1 MLGKFVNSLIVYEEK
16 HMSTIALIH
25 ICIEGT
31 MATVCF
37 FAASFLMMGQEN
49 RQKTELKLAILVTV
63 NAFLLLF
70 DTLAWGFRG
79 VVTPAGIFF
88 TRFANYMTFV
98 IYFVLLYLA
107 LDYLGGQLEKSGAS
121 LSPAIR
127 KTAVFLLFFSVLALS
142 ISQFST
148 LFYYFDEQNLYHR
161 SSSFWFLSALGG
173 VFMLLVTYSVFFY
186 RKSLSRLQF
195 FGFLSYLIF
204 PGIALVIMAF
214 LYGYA
219 LVNLATT
226 FSSILVYAINIL
238 ERNQLL
244 HLAKVEAEE
253 AGRAKE
259 RFLAN
264 MSHEIR
270 TPINGMLGMNEMILR
285 EAEDPQIR
293 EYADGIRKSGR
304 VLLGLVNDI
313 LDFTK
318 IESGS
323 MHLVTTS
330 YRLSEMLRELERVI
344 QPMANEKGLEFRE
357 DISAQCPEF
366 LEGDETRVRQVIMN
380 LLTNAVK
387 YTEKGTVTL
396 KISALTGERPN
407 ETLLRIDVTDTGMGI
422 RKEEQTKLFES
433 FYRLEEE
440 RNRNI
445 QGTGLGLAIT
455 KDFVDLMGG
464 QIRLTSTYGEGSTF
478 VIMLPQKIAGPGT
491 IGECGVTDDD
501 SHQVIAYVEEF
512 RAPGARVLSVD
523 DNEMNLKVVSMLLK
537 KTQILPIR
545 AKSGEEALELMR
557 EQHFDLILLDHMM
570 PEMDGMEVLRT
581 MREEHLQ
588 EGVPVIA
595 LTANALVG
603 ARDSYVSAG
612 FDDYLSKPVLGKSL
626 EEMLLKWLPENL
638 IVVTMK
644 KPEEATAPGSAD

>member
-1 MLGKFVNSLIVYEEK
+1 
-16 HMSTIALIH
+16 
-25 ICIEGT
+25 
-31 MATVCF
+31 MAVVCF
-37 FAASFLMMGQEN
+37 FAASFLMMGQES
-49 RQKTELKLAILVTV
+49 RQKTELKLAILVTA

-70 DTLAWGFRG
+70 DTLCWGFRG
-79 VVTPAGIFF
+79 VATPTGIFF
-88 TRFANYMTFV
+88 TRFANFMVFS
-98 IYFVLLYLA
+98 IYYLLLYLV
-107 LDYLGGQLEKSGAS
+107 LDYLNGQLEKSGVQLSTNIRRAS
-121 LSPAIR
+121 A
-127 KTAVFLLFFSVLALS
+127 FFLFFGIMALV
-142 ISQFST
+142 ISQFSD
-148 LFYYFDEQNLYHR
+148 LFYYFDENNYYHR
-161 SSSFWFLSALGG
+161 SDSFWFLQAVGG
-173 VFMLLVTYSVFFY
+173 VFLALVIYSVYRY
-186 RKSLSRLQF
+186 RKGLTRLQF
-195 FGFLSYLIF
+195 FGFHSYLIF
-204 PGIALVIMAF
+204 PTIAMIIMIF

-219 LVNLATT
+219 LVNLSVT

-244 HLAKVEAEE
+244 HLAKAEAEE
-253 AGRAKE
+253 ASRAKE

-285 EAEDPQIR
+285 ESKDSNII
-293 EYADGIRKSGR
+293 EYADGIRRSGR

-323 MHLVTTS
+323 MHLVPTS
-330 YRLSEMLRELERVI
+330 YRLSEMLREIDHIIV
-344 QPMANEKGLEFRE
+344 PMAKEKGLELRE

-387 YTEKGTVTL
+387 YTEKGSVTL
-396 KISALTGERPN
+396 KISALSGATIHD
-407 ETLLRIDVTDTGMGI
+407 TLLRIDVTDTGMGI
-422 RKEEQTKLFES
+422 RKEDQEKLFES
-433 FYRLEEE
+433 FLRLEED

-455 KDFVDLMGG
+455 KDFVDMMGG
-464 QIRLTSTYGEGSTF
+464 EIRVTSTYGEGSTF
-478 VIMLPQKIAGPGT
+478 VILLPQKIAGTGT
-491 IGECGVTDDD
+491 IGECGVHDED
-501 SHQVIAYVEEF
+501 SPQVIAYVEEF
-512 RAPGARVLSVD
+512 RAPGAKVLSVD

-545 AKSGEEALELMR
+545 ARSGEEALELMR

-570 PEMDGMEVLRT
+570 PEMDGVEVLHH
-581 MREEHLQ
+581 MREENLQ
-588 EGVPVIA
+588 QGVPVIA

-603 ARDSYVSAG
+603 ARDSYVAAG
-612 FDDYLSKPVLGKSL
+612 FDDYLAKPVLGKAL

-644 KPEEATAPGSAD
+644 KQDET

>member
-1 MLGKFVNSLIVYEEK
+1 
-16 HMSTIALIH
+16 MSTLALIH

-49 RQKTELKLAILVTV
+49 RQKTEIKLSVLITV

-79 VVTPAGIFF
+79 IVTPTGIFF
-88 TRFANYMTFV
+88 TRFANYMTFS
-98 IYFVLLYLA
+98 IYYVLLYLV
-107 LDYLGGQLEKSGAS
+107 LDYLDAQLHKREVSLDPHIRRGAGFLTLFAILL
-121 LSPAIR
+121 LS
-127 KTAVFLLFFSVLALS
+127 V
-142 ISQFST
+142 SQFGT
-148 LFYYFDEQNLYHR
+148 LFYYFDDQNYYHR
-161 SSSFWFLSALGG
+161 SDTFWILQALGG
-173 VFMLLVTYSVFFY
+173 LFILLVVYAIFRY
-186 RKSLSRLQF
+186 RKDLSRLQF
-195 FGFLSYLIF
+195 FGFLSYLVF
-204 PGIALVIMAF
+204 PGIALIIMVF
-214 LYGYA
+214 LYGFA

-244 HLAKVEAEE
+244 HLAKIEAEE

-285 EAEDPQIR
+285 ETRDEQIL
-293 EYADGIRKSGR
+293 EYADGIRRSGK

-323 MHLVTTS
+323 MHLLPIS
-330 YRLSEMLRELERVI
+330 YRLSDLVRELDRTI
-344 QPMANEKGLEFRE
+344 APMAEEKGLEYRA
-357 DISAQCPEF
+357 DISASCPEF
-366 LEGDETRVRQVIMN
+366 LEGDEIRVRQIILN

-387 YTEKGTVTL
+387 YTEKGSVTL
-396 KISALTGERPN
+396 KISALSGEKQN
-407 ETLLRIDVTDTGMGI
+407 ETLLRIDVTDTGIGI
-422 RKEEQTKLFES
+422 RTEDQSKLFES
-433 FYRLEEE
+433 FYRLEEQ
-440 RNRNI
+440 RNRSI

-478 VIMLPQKIAGPGT
+478 VILLPQKITGPGT
-491 IGECGVTDDD
+491 IGDCGKKEDD
-501 SHQVIAYVEEF
+501 SPKVITYVEEF
-512 RAPGARVLSVD
+512 RAPGAKVLSVD
-523 DNEMNLKVVSMLLK
+523 DNDMNLRVVAMLLK
-537 KTQILPIR
+537 KTQVLSVQ

-557 EQHFDLILLDHMM
+557 EQHFDMILLDHMM
-570 PEMDGMEVLRT
+570 PEMDGMEVLHR

-603 ARDSYVSAG
+603 ARDSYVAAG
-612 FDDYLSKPVLGKSL
+612 FDDYLAKPILGKKL

-638 IVVTMK
+638 ISVTM
-644 KPEEATAPGSAD
+644 E